1 MTDSQWPHDLPAVQ
15 FRFARQTDQLNAI
28 IRFYGD
34 GLCLP
39 MIGSFENHAGYDGA
53 MFGLPNTAYHLEF
66 VSHMNGSPGTSP
78 NKENLLVFY
87 IPDTEAVRL
96 KAAHLREMGYAQ
108 VSSENPYWDERGA
121 ITIEDPD
128 GWRIVLMPSN
138 GLALGGL
145 F

>member
-1 MTDSQWPHDLPAVQ
+1 M
-15 FRFARQTDQLNAI
+15 

-34 GLCLP
+34 GLGLP

-66 VSHMNGSPGTSP
+66 VSHINGSPGTSP